1 MYKQIAIVMGISRHQ
16 YSSINVIRWKLVTL
30 YWLLKSTV
38 DLLGMSTCVNRPV
51 KNMNRAIINAYLCIL
66 SMLPTAVLAD
76 EIFVFAGH
84 TYKIVTSPATW
95 SAASTNAKKMRV
107 GEHNG
112 YLVRIDSKG
121 ENDAVFDALISHL
134 SESQLASTIA
144 NDGSE
149 APFIWLGGSDI
160 AQEGEWVWEN
170 NDDQFW
176 SGDFNGSAVAGRYTN
191 WGIQPDSASGP
202 EDALAMGLADWP
214 EPFYDLGAAGQWN
227 DLDVGNKLVYV
238 VEFDGKPDLRLSI
251 EEPVL
256 GRVHSGVGL
265 IRGWAVSSN
274 PIEQVEV
281 FINDEY
287 QFDIPYGGK
296 RSDVGNLFSD
306 IPNAVNS
313 GYATAVNFSA
323 LGKGE
328 HELRIRVTDAFGS
341 VIERTVDFE
350 VTRFNRSFIRREDNV
365 ELGWS
370 RLTGMGERI
379 SIRGALID
387 GHYYDIELQ
396 WQTASQGFEIVY
408 IESK

>member
-1 MYKQIAIVMGISRHQ
+1 MRRQ
-16 YSSINVIRWKLVTL
+16 
-30 YWLLKSTV
+30 LLKPTV
-38 DLLGMSTCVNRPV
+38 DLPEMSTCVNRPV
-51 KNMNRAIINAYLCIL
+51 KKMTRAIVNAYVFVLC
-66 SMLPTAVLAD
+66 MLPTVVLAD
-76 EIFVFAGH
+76 EIFLFAGH

-107 GEHNG
+107 GKHHG
-112 YLVRIDSKG
+112 YLVRIDSKR
-121 ENDAVFDALISHL
+121 ENRAIFDAVKSHL
-134 SESQLASTIA
+134 SKSQLANTTA
-144 NDGSE
+144 DDGSG
-149 APFIWLGGSDI
+149 APFIWLGGSDS
-160 AQEGEWVWEN
+160 AQEGKWIWEN
-170 NDDQFW
+170 NGDQFW
-176 SGDFNGSAVAGRYTN
+176 SGDFNGSAVSGRYTN
-191 WGIQPDSASGP
+191 WGIQPDSASGS

-227 DLDVGNKLVYV
+227 DLDVGNELIYV

-306 IPNAVNS
+306 IPNAENS
-313 GYATAVNFSA
+313 GYATAVNFNA

-350 VTRFNRSFIRREDNV
+350 VTRFNKGFISRDDNV

-370 RLTGMGERI
+370 SVTGMGERI
-379 SIRGALID
+379 RVRGALIE
-387 GHYYDIELQ
+387 GRYYDIELQ

-408 IESK
+408 IESR